1 MPPRP
6 GSWRSSSGR
15 PACAAAS
22 RPNPGRSDHV
32 AYTYERPDLRALD
45 ELETLVRHLLDELA
59 GWRRRAIKAEAEL
72 QELRTT
78 AGATGGDVSK
88 VRKRVAELEAEN
100 QALRQRV
107 DTARDR
113 VRTLVGRLS
122 FLEQGGETTT

>member
-1 MPPRP
+1 M
-6 GSWRSSSGR
+6 
-15 PACAAAS
+15 
-22 RPNPGRSDHV
+22 
-32 AYTYERPDLRALD
+32 AYTSERPDLRALD

>member
-1 MPPRP
+1 M
-6 GSWRSSSGR
+6 
-15 PACAAAS
+15 
-22 RPNPGRSDHV
+22 

>member
-1 MPPRP
+1 M
-6 GSWRSSSGR
+6 
-15 PACAAAS
+15 
-22 RPNPGRSDHV
+22 

-88 VRKRVAELEAEN
+88 VRKRVAELEAET

-113 VRTLVGRLS
+113 VRTRVGRLS
-122 FLEQGGETTT
+122 FLELGGDTTT

>member
-1 MPPRP
+1 M
-6 GSWRSSSGR
+6 
-15 PACAAAS
+15 
-22 RPNPGRSDHV
+22 
-32 AYTYERPDLRALD
+32 AYTYERPDVRALD

>member
-1 MPPRP
+1 M
-6 GSWRSSSGR
+6 
-15 PACAAAS
+15 
-22 RPNPGRSDHV
+22 
-32 AYTYERPDLRALD
+32 AYTYERPDLWALD